1 MSKNLISRRQMI
13 GSLVGASSLLLPGML
28 SQLMAETT
36 PAGATDPLAPKQ
48 PMFPAQAKR
57 VIFLYMSGGMSHID
71 TFDPKPK
78 LQAAHGQRF
87 KGDYLH
93 GSPWKARSFAKC
105 GTEVSELFPNIGG
118 MMDDICLIRS
128 MKAEIPNHS
137 QAVLAIHGGSPVQ
150 ARPSIGSWVSYGLG
164 TVNKDLPSF
173 MVLAPE
179 IPYGGAEAWDSSFL
193 PAVHQGVR
201 VIPGDEAVP
210 NITRRDTKEIQDLDL
225 GLVNFFNQKNLA
237 DHGHDRTLA
246 SRIKTFETAYGMQ
259 AQAPDAFDITS
270 ESDTT
275 LKLYGIDR
283 ETRKGYGWQCLVARR
298 LAERG
303 VRFVEVIDTGSDK
316 YTNWDSHLDI
326 KMHAPLAR
334 KVDLPVAGLLKDLK
348 SRGMLEDTLVVFTT
362 EFGRKPGD
370 NDPNEAGR
378 THWGD
383 AYSTWLA
390 GGGIK
395 GGIVHGSTD
404 EFGYEVTSDLVDV
417 HDLHAT
423 ILYQLGIDHTK
434 LTYRHAGRDYRL
446 TDVSGRVIK
455 TIRA

>member
-1 MSKNLISRRQMI
+1 MLKNTPSRRQFI
-13 GSLVGASSLLLPGML
+13 GSLAGASSLLLPGML
-28 SQLMAETT
+28 QQMMAETT
-36 PAGATDPLAPKQ
+36 APGDPLAPKP
-48 PMFPAQAKR
+48 PMFPAKARR
-57 VIFLYMSGGMSHID
+57 VIFLYMSGGMSHVD

-78 LQAAHGQRF
+78 LTAAHGQRY

-93 GSPWKARSFAKC
+93 GSPWQFKRYAKC
-105 GTEVSELFPNIGG
+105 DTEVSELFPHVGA

-128 MKAEIPNHS
+128 MKTDIPNHS

-164 TVNKDLPSF
+164 TMNKDLPSF
-173 MVLAPE
+173 VVLAPE

-201 VIPGDEAVP
+201 VVPGKESIP
-210 NITRRDTKEIQDLDL
+210 NITRHDLKEIQDLDL
-225 GLVNFFNQKNLA
+225 GLVNYFNQRHLK
-237 DHGHDRTLA
+237 DHDNDRMLA

-259 AQAPDAFDITS
+259 AQAPDAFDIST
-270 ESDTT
+270 ETDAT
-275 LKLYGIDR
+275 LKMYGIDR
-283 ETRKGYGWQCLVARR
+283 DTRTGYGWQCLVARR

-303 VRFVEVIDTGSDK
+303 VRFIEVIDTGSDK

-326 KMHAPLAR
+326 KMHAKNAR
-334 KVDLPVAGLLKDLK
+334 NVDQPIAGLLKDLK
-348 SRGMLEDTLVVFTT
+348 SRGMLDDTLVVMTT
-362 EFGRKPGD
+362 EFGRRPGD

-378 THWGD
+378 THQSTV
-383 AYSTWLA
+383 YSSWMA
-390 GGGIK
+390 GGGVK
-395 GGIVHGSTD
+395 GGSVYGSSD
-404 EFGYEVTSDLVDV
+404 DFGYEVATDVCDV

-446 TDVSGRVIK
+446 TDVSGRVLK
-455 TIRA
+455 GMLA